1 MLTIRRIYSLR
12 GLLEH
17 VVAVPARDGDERNRL
32 GVVTNLLDEGGRLLD
47 DFVEAVLGPLEQE
60 SDIVNQTFRSELRTL
75 VVSILLTATMS

>member
-1 MLTIRRIYSLR
+1 MRRRRICVLG

-17 VVAVPARDGDERNRL
+17 VVAVPAGDGDERNRL
-32 GVVTNLLDEGGRLLD
+32 GVVADLLDEGGRLLD